1 MPRKING
8 GVPEREKEGKKTE
21 RKTEREKQGVTGE
34 RQSGR
39 SKKKRTSLSGRLF
52 LEVGHERASRPR
64 LVERDVCL

>member
-1 MPRKING
+1 MPWKIND
-8 GVPEREKEGKKTE
+8 GVPERKKGRKNE
-21 RKTEREKQGVTGE
+21 RRTEKQGVAGE

-52 LEVGHERASRPR
+52 LEVGRERASRPR

>member
-8 GVPEREKEGKKTE
+8 GVPEREKGEKREET
-21 RKTEREKQGVTGE
+21 EKQGVTGE

-52 LEVGHERASRPR
+52 LQVGRERASRPR